1 MKKRLFALTCALVL
15 TFGMCTTVFAQPS
28 ATDDSTTGQYTESQ
42 LNDFATSTKVEEA
55 PAGTTITPA
64 TPAVADAA
72 VKATEAQVG
81 KNAEILSVVELN
93 VPAGTGEA
101 TFTLAFA
108 VVKSG
113 DTVYVLHQK
122 TDGTWEKITPM
133 SVENGKVTFKM
144 TSYSPIA
151 IVLEKA
157 ATSAG
162 APAAPAPA
170 APAAPTANAATAP
183 KTADMGMMV
192 ALMSLACLGGAAKFG
207 KKAN

>member
-42 LNDFATSTKVEEA
+42 LNDFAKSTTVVE
-55 PAGTTITPA
+55 GTLDARIAAVTPD
-64 TPAVADAA
+64 VANEA
-72 VKATEAQVG
+72 VKAAETQVG
-81 KNAEILSVVELN
+81 KDAQILSVVDLL
-93 VPAGTGEA
+93 VDDPGEG
-101 TFTLAFA
+101 TFTIACA

-122 TDGTWEKITPM
+122 TDGTWEKITPI
-133 SVENGKVTFKM
+133 VENGKVTFKM

-170 APAAPTANAATAP
+170 APAAPAANAATAP

>member
-42 LNDFATSTKVEEA
+42 LNNFATSTQVVE
-55 PAGTTITPA
+55 GTLDADIKAVTPD
-64 TPAVADAA
+64 VANEA
-72 VKATEAQVG
+72 VKAAETQVG
-81 KNAEILSVVELN
+81 KDAQILSVVDLVVN
-93 VPAGTGEA
+93 GTGEG
-101 TFTLAFA
+101 TFTIACA

-170 APAAPTANAATAP
+170 PAAPAANAATAP
-183 KTADMGMMV
+183 KTADMGMMI

>member
-42 LNDFATSTKVEEA
+42 LNDFAKSTTVVE
-55 PAGTTITPA
+55 GTLDARIAAVTPD
-64 TPAVADAA
+64 VANEA
-72 VKATEAQVG
+72 VKAAETQVG
-81 KNAEILSVVELN
+81 KDAQILSVVDLL
-93 VPAGTGEA
+93 VDDPGEG
-101 TFTLAFA
+101 TFTIACA

-170 APAAPTANAATAP
+170 APAAPAANAATAP